1 MAEFKDRLKE
11 LRQAR
16 GWSQSDLAEELKVHK
31 MTISGYERGIRRP
44 DFEVLD
50 NMAEKLDVNMDYLLG
65 ASDSR
70 LRYPR
75 HIIETKHDLTAD
87 AEKRARAYFKGL
99 TEAEAFKAEKVDR
112 MHQQILRAYDAA
124 DPGIQMAVRRL
135 LGVDDGDR

>member
-11 LRQAR
+11 LRKAK
-16 GWSQSDLAEELKVHK
+16 GWSQSDLATELDVHK

-65 ASDSR
+65 TSDSR

-75 HIIETKHDLTAD
+75 HIIETKQDLTAC
-87 AEKRARAYFKGL
+87 AEKRAQVYFKGL
-99 TEAEAFKAEKVDR
+99 TEAEAFKAEKVEL
-112 MHQQILRAYDAA
+112 MHQKLVQAYDAA
-124 DPGIQMAVRRL
+124 SPEIQQAVRRIL
-135 LGVDDGDR
+135 QMEG